1 MNILVP
7 CLLVFTKLRSKN
19 TNVNVQSLIND
30 LFIKQGRYLDISE
43 WSPKDESEDFVW
55 VDGQWLRRYLKNAK
69 YPIEANESTSSTPSS
84 LKISQPEVS
93 LCEHGKIR
101 IPSNSQ
107 RGKWI
112 KRSIYDAIEKIPLEN
127 NLSLF
132 REIETSHKFEPK
144 LKCSICD
151 DNYFKTLREKFA
163 LFREIHSVTG
173 RLDRLD
179 DYNNSDSGFYVS
191 KAFLT
196 DFRKRVANMNMEVLK
211 TRAIGSFNF
220 DNVISSTEQLNFSIT
235 CNHGKLAAN
244 DGVHRIAKV
253 VSQDIWDVLKSLF
266 PGAIELQVSNGV
278 GTDPICDQCQNNRS
292 IIAQRGDMKKHGSSK
307 SDRGQLQAGRNVE
320 RGFAG
325 TRLNSSSNVINGESH
340 SFIVERGLSGTVSAG
355 QAFAIVSSDTFPSIT
370 TTVHNTAAV
379 GTSSSITT
387 TPTANN
393 TATVGNCSTTSI
405 TINDAAVPEVFATDS
420 VNATNVAACTTSS
433 TCSPSCVICMELLQ
447 DGTQIKVLSCYHVFH
462 RRCIK
467 EAWKKR
473 IANQPRRCPICR
485 EVYSSEAIQEL
496 EEQSLQL
503 ISNHADATSNNTT
516 AVATCSTDSTAIS
529 NLAAAEAF
537 TTDIT
542 TSSIAAGGE
551 SSASTATNNI
561 AEGLLLLNDAALNYS
576 STSTTT
582 ASTTAAVGTCLTD
595 STTINNVAAVD
606 AFTTGIT
613 ANSIAAGGT
622 LYTSTVTNSTA
633 AGSSPTDVS
642 TTGAGA
648 SATIST
654 TTNNIAFGG
663 TTYATTTSV
672 GASPLLEHNVTTTN
686 DEFQTML
693 STARQRERE
702 IQQSRALPLR
712 TRRRVPKS
720 RGVINVPLQENDP
733 HFGEH
738 FFNPPRISRNLQPT
752 TVLPPFR
759 HGTTVA
765 RLHTNH
771 GAFAELFHQRN
782 DERAYLLQ
790 LEQKR
795 EEERNEERLRWEEE
809 DKRRAKEREE
819 ERQRREEDRRQ
830 FEAELQA
837 VFGTAIN

>member
-7 CLLVFTKLRSKN
+7 RLLIFTKLRSKN

-151 DNYFKTLREKFA
+151 DNYNKTLREKFA
-163 LFREIHSVTG
+163 LFQEIHSVAG

-244 DGVHRIAKV
+244 DSVHRIAQV

-379 GTSSSITT
+379 GTSSSTT

-622 LYTSTVTNSTA
+622 LYTSTVTNSIA
-633 AGSSPTDVS
+633 EGSSPTGVS